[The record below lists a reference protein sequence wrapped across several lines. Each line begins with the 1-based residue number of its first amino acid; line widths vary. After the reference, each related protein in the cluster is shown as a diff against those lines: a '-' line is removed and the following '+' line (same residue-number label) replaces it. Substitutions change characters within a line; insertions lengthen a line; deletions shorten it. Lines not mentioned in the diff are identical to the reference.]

1 MHFKAKE
8 ENFLWKK
15 LRNYLK
21 INTPFHKM
29 DEDLAHFSI
38 DQARKLGA
46 SYAEARLESTTANS
60 LVMKNGAIEAS
71 SFDHFGG
78 IGIRFIVNKKLGFV
92 STNELSK
99 NKIITI
105 LEKAIRITKATKT
118 MGENISLSKERTEK
132 ARYEVK
138 QKKKLADIG
147 VEDKIS
153 LLQKAE
159 KAIQSTKVK
168 VPSRYVVLS
177 DTDTKEYFTNSD
189 GSRIFAH
196 VPKMNFYYFLTIN
209 ANNKTTQR
217 YWVYGASGGWEQV
230 EKWNIPKI
238 FSEEVT
244 SMNNILRKG
253 IKTPQ
258 GIMPI
263 VCGPQV
269 SGIMAHESCGHPF
282 EADRILGREA
292 AQAGES
298 YVQLAMK
305 GKKMA
310 SSIVSIADD
319 PTIANSYGYFLYDN
333 EGVKAKRKLLI
344 KDGKVNEFLQ
354 NRETAFQLKTK
365 SNGSSRAS
373 DFEKEPIIRMSNTFM
388 LPGDYKEEEL
398 FEGIKKGIY
407 MKNFMEWNI
416 DDKRL
421 NQKYTGAEAYLI
433 ENGEISTPVISPI
446 LEVSSLKMYPAVD
459 AMGNNLELHAGDCG
473 KGEPMQG
480 IPVTL
485 GGPSIR
491 LQGLRIK

>member
-1 MHFKAKE
+1 
-8 ENFLWKK
+8 
-15 LRNYLK
+15 
-21 INTPFHKM
+21 M
-29 DEDLAHFSI
+29 DEDIAQFSLK
-38 DQARKLGA
+38 QAQKLGA
-46 SYAEARLESTTANS
+46 SYAEARFEKTKASS
-60 LVMKNGAIEAS
+60 LVMKNGTIEAS
-71 SFDHFGG
+71 SYDSFQG
-78 IGIRFIVNKKLGFV
+78 IGIRFLVDKKLGFV
-92 STNELSK
+92 STNELTK
-99 NKIITI
+99 KRITEI
-105 LEKAIRITKATKT
+105 LEKAIKVTKATKKL
-118 MGENISLSKERTEK
+118 GEETYLSKEKTEK
-132 ARYEVK
+132 AKYEVK
-138 QKKKLADIG
+138 QKIKLEDVG
-147 VEDKIS
+147 VETKIS
-153 LLQKAE
+153 LLQEAN
-159 KAIQSTKVK
+159 KAIQNTKVK

-177 DTDTKEYFTNSD
+177 DTDTTEYFTNSD
-189 GSRIFAH
+189 GAKILAH
-196 VPKMNFYYFLTIN
+196 VPRMNFYYFLTIN

-230 EKWNIPKI
+230 EKWNIPNI
-238 FSEEVT
+238 FTEEVT
-244 SMNNILRKG
+244 SMNNVLKKG

-269 SGIMAHESCGHPF
+269 TGIMVHESCGHPY

-298 YVQLAMK
+298 YIQKTMK
-305 GKKMA
+305 GRKVG

-319 PTIANSYGYFLYDN
+319 PTIPNSYGYFLYDN
-333 EGVKAKRKLLI
+333 EGVKARRKILM
-344 KDGKVNEFLQ
+344 KNGKVNEFLQ
-354 NRETAFQLKTK
+354 NRETAFELKTK

-388 LPGDYKEEEL
+388 LPGDYKEKEL

-416 DDKRL
+416 DDRRL

-433 ENGEISTPVISPI
+433 ENGEISTPIITPI
-446 LEVSSLKMYPAVD
+446 LEVSSLKMYPAID
-459 AMGNNLELHAGDCG
+459 AIAKNLEFHAGECG
-473 KGEPMQG
+473 KGDPIQG

>member
-1 MHFKAKE
+1 
-8 ENFLWKK
+8 
-15 LRNYLK
+15 
-21 INTPFHKM
+21 M
-29 DEDLAHFSI
+29 DEDIANFSI
-38 DQARKLGA
+38 EQARKLGA

-60 LVMKNGAIEAS
+60 LVMKNGTIEAS
-71 SFDHFGG
+71 SFDSFEG
-78 IGIRFIVNKKLGFV
+78 IGIRFIINKKLGFV
-92 STNELSK
+92 STNELTKKRISE
-99 NKIITI
+99 I
-105 LEKAIRITKATKT
+105 LEKGLKITKGTKSL
-118 MGENISLSKERTEK
+118 GENTQLSKEK
-132 ARYEVK
+132 AQQAKYEVK
-138 QKKKLADIG
+138 QKIQLADIG
-147 VEDKIS
+147 VEQKIQ
-153 LLQKAE
+153 LLQDAE
-159 KAIQSTKVK
+159 KAIQDTKVS

-177 DTDTKEYFTNSD
+177 DTDCTEYFTNSD
-189 GSRIFAH
+189 GAKILAH

-209 ANNKTTQR
+209 ANQKVTQR

-230 EKWNIPKI
+230 LKWNIPKI
-238 FSEEVT
+238 FTEEVT
-244 SMNNILRKG
+244 SMSNILKKG

-258 GIMPI
+258 GVMPI

-319 PTIANSYGYFLYDN
+319 PTITNSYGYFLYDN
-333 EGVKAKRKLLI
+333 EGVKARRKLLI

-354 NRETAFQLKTK
+354 NRETAFELKTK

-416 DDKRL
+416 DDRRL

-446 LEVSSLKMYPAVD
+446 LEVSSLKMYPAID
-459 AMGNNLELHAGDCG
+459 AMGKNLELHAGDCG
-473 KGEPMQG
+473 KGDPMQG

>member
-1 MHFKAKE
+1 
-8 ENFLWKK
+8 
-15 LRNYLK
+15 
-21 INTPFHKM
+21 M
-29 DEDLAHFSI
+29 DEGLAEFSI
-38 DQARKLGA
+38 QQAQKLGA
-46 SYAEARLESTTANS
+46 SYVEARLEETTANA

-71 SFDHFGG
+71 SFDHFEG
-78 IGIRFIVNKKLGFV
+78 IGIRFLIHKKLGFV
-92 STNELSK
+92 STNELTKKRISE
-99 NKIITI
+99 I
-105 LEKAIRITKATKT
+105 LEKAIKLAKATRT
-118 MGENISLSKERTEK
+118 MGENISLSKEKTEK
-132 ARYEVK
+132 AKYEVK
-138 QKKKLADIG
+138 QKKKLVDIG
-147 VEDKIS
+147 IEEKIK
-153 LLQKAE
+153 LLQEANQ
-159 KAIQSTKVK
+159 AINRTKIK

-177 DTDTKEYFTNSD
+177 DTDTREYFTNSD
-189 GSRIFAH
+189 GSKIFAH
-196 VPKMNFYYFLTIN
+196 VPKMNFYYFLTIS

-230 EKWNIPKI
+230 LKWNIPKI
-238 FSEEVT
+238 FTKEVI
-244 SMNNILRKG
+244 SMNNILKKG

-258 GIMPI
+258 GTMPI

-269 SGIMAHESCGHPF
+269 TGIMVHESCGHPY

-298 YVQLAMK
+298 YIQKGMK
-305 GKKMA
+305 GKKLG

-319 PTIANSYGYFLYDN
+319 PTIPNSYGYFLYDN
-333 EGVKAKRKLLI
+333 EGVKARRKILM
-344 KDGKVNEFLQ
+344 KNGKVNEFLQ
-354 NRETAFQLKTK
+354 NRETASAFKTK
-365 SNGSSRAS
+365 SNGSSRAA

-433 ENGEISTPVISPI
+433 ENGEISTPIISPI
-446 LEVSSLKMYPAVD
+446 LEVSSLKMYPAID
-459 AMGNNLELHAGDCG
+459 AIAKNVELHAGDCG
-473 KGEPMQG
+473 KGEPMASM
-480 IPVTL
+480 PVTL

>member
-1 MHFKAKE
+1 
-8 ENFLWKK
+8 
-15 LRNYLK
+15 
-21 INTPFHKM
+21 M
-29 DEDLAHFSI
+29 DEDIAAFSLK
-38 DQARKLGA
+38 QAQKYGA
-46 SYAEARLESTTANS
+46 SYAEARLEKTKASS
-60 LVMKNGAIEAS
+60 LVMKNGMIEAS
-71 SFDHFGG
+71 SYDSFQG
-78 IGIRFIVNKKLGFV
+78 IGIRFIINKKLGFV
-92 STNELSK
+92 STNELTKKRISEV
-99 NKIITI
+99 
-105 LEKAIRITKATKT
+105 LEKALRVTKATKSL
-118 MGENISLSKERTEK
+118 GENTELSKEK
-132 ARYEVK
+132 AKKAKYEVK
-138 QKKKLADIG
+138 QKQKLSDVG
-147 VEDKIS
+147 VEQKIQ
-153 LLQKAE
+153 LLQEAE
-159 KAIQSTKVK
+159 KAMKATKVN

-177 DTDTKEYFTNSD
+177 DADTQELFCNTD
-189 GSRIFAH
+189 GSKILAH
-196 VPKMNFYYFLTIN
+196 IPRMNFYYFLTIS
-209 ANNKTTQR
+209 ANQKVTQR

-230 EKWNIPKI
+230 LKWNIPKI
-238 FSEEVT
+238 FTEEVT
-244 SMNNILRKG
+244 SMNNVLKKG

-298 YVQLAMK
+298 HIQLAMK
-305 GKKMA
+305 GKKLA

-319 PTIANSYGYFLYDN
+319 PTITNSYGYFLYDN

-398 FEGIKKGIY
+398 FQGIKKGIY

-416 DDKRL
+416 DDRRL

-459 AMGNNLELHAGDCG
+459 AMAKNVEYHAGECG
-473 KGEPMQG
+473 KGDPIQG

>member
-1 MHFKAKE
+1 
-8 ENFLWKK
+8 
-15 LRNYLK
+15 
-21 INTPFHKM
+21 M
-29 DEDLAHFSI
+29 DEGLAEFSI
-38 DQARKLGA
+38 QQAQKQGA
-46 SYAEARLESTTANS
+46 SYVEVRQENTKTNS

-71 SFDHFGG
+71 SFDQYEG
-78 IGIRFIVNKKLGFV
+78 IGIRFLINKKLGFV
-92 STNELSK
+92 STNELTKKRISE
-99 NKIITI
+99 II
-105 LEKAIRITKATKT
+105 EKAIKISKATKLL
-118 MGENISLSKERTEK
+118 GENTSLSKEKTEQAK
-132 ARYEVK
+132 YEVK
-138 QKKKLADIG
+138 QKKKLNDIG
-147 VEDKIS
+147 IEEKIS
-153 LLQKAE
+153 LLQEAE
-159 KAIQSTKVK
+159 KAIQTTKVK

-177 DTDTKEYFTNSD
+177 DADTQEYFTNSD
-189 GSRIFAH
+189 GSKIMAH
-196 VPKMNFYYFLTIN
+196 IPRMNFYYFLTISS
-209 ANNKTTQR
+209 NKKSTQR

-238 FSEEVT
+238 FTNEVT
-244 SMNNILRKG
+244 SMENVLKKG
-253 IKTPQ
+253 IKSPQ
-258 GIMPI
+258 GIMPL

-269 SGIMAHESCGHPF
+269 SGIMAHESCGHPY

-298 YVQLAMK
+298 YIQKNMK
-305 GKKMA
+305 GKQIG

-319 PTIANSYGYFLYDN
+319 PTIPNSYGFYLYDN
-333 EGVKAKRKLLI
+333 EGVKARRKILMN
-344 KDGKVNEFLQ
+344 KGKVNEFLQ
-354 NRETAFQLKTK
+354 NRETASFFKTK

-398 FEGIKKGIY
+398 FQGIKKGIY

-433 ENGEISTPVISPI
+433 ENGELSTPIISPI
-446 LEVSSLKMYPAVD
+446 LEVSSLKMYPAID
-459 AMGNNLELHAGDCG
+459 AMGKNVELHAGDCG
-473 KGEPMQG
+473 KGDPMAS